1 MKTVGMIGLGNMG
14 MPMSANLL
22 KNGFAVVGYDVD
34 AARTAALAKLGGQA
48 AQSPQEVAARADA
61 VVTLLPN
68 VAALEEVIG
77 RLRESG
83 RAGLVV
89 VEAGTFPIEDKLRAR
104 DALAAASMVLL
115 DCTISGTAAQAARQD
130 LAIYGSGDRAAYEAC
145 VPVFHGFARSSYYL
159 GEFGNGS
166 RMKYVANLLVA
177 IHNVA
182 AAEAFVLGMK
192 AGLDP
197 ETIYNVISD
206 GAGTSRMF
214 EVRGPLMVKGE
225 YEPATMAMETWQ
237 KDMKV
242 IGEFATKL
250 RCPTPLFT
258 ASALLYTAGMAQGR
272 SKQDTASVCAVL
284 EELARLQR
292 ARRQA

>member
-1 MKTVGMIGLGNMG
+1 MIGLGNMG
-14 MPMSANLL
+14 MPMSTNLL
-22 KNGFAVVGYDVD
+22 KNGFAVVGYDID

-48 AQSPQEVAARADA
+48 AQSPKETATRADV
-61 VVTLLPN
+61 VVTLLPS
-68 VAALEEVIG
+68 VAALDEVVG
-77 RLRESG
+77 RLRDSG
-83 RAGLVV
+83 RPGLVV

-104 DALAAASMVLL
+104 DALKTASMVVL

-130 LAIYGSGDRAAYEAC
+130 LAIYGSGNQAAYEAC
-145 VPVFHGFARSSYYL
+145 VPVFRGFARSSYYL

-197 ETIYNVISD
+197 ETIYKVISD

-272 SKQDTASVCAVL
+272 TKQDTASVCAVL

-292 ARRQA
+292 KGGKT

>member
-1 MKTVGMIGLGNMG
+1 
-14 MPMSANLL
+14 
-22 KNGFAVVGYDVD
+22 
-34 AARTAALAKLGGQA
+34 
-48 AQSPQEVAARADA
+48 
-61 VVTLLPN
+61 
-68 VAALEEVIG
+68 
-77 RLRESG
+77 
-83 RAGLVV
+83 V